1 MREGHSV
8 QLFFIRKQIVLYGY
22 NLSRE
27 QTTNISSSENLD
39 KSRRI
44 ICLKCH
50 MVFRHKILYNKVR
63 WIQSLVKEYCYDERS
78 VG

>member
-1 MREGHSV
+1 MQECYSV
-8 QLFFIRKQIVLYGY
+8 QLFFTEKQIVLYDY

-50 MVFRHKILYNKVR
+50 MVF
-63 WIQSLVKEYCYDERS
+63 
-78 VG
+78 